1 MSAGILN
8 TVYFTTTVL
17 ECVNTS
23 SPVHVCD
30 LDPKQTLIL
39 LATTLTSA
47 LMFGHKLTY
56 VEIIHASTQFNR
68 VRVATHRNNRYL
80 ELIRIQM
87 DDQKKLEHER
97 SSLLELLER
106 DLPADDLRRSVSE
119 ALSNSGSATP
129 NVLSTPLSIADGP
142 RTMAR
147 DHEASVRLQLPAKI
161 EAMRQRFEGL
171 QLDHNDDE
179 LALRVA
185 NNMTSASFDA
195 FGPSGSDGQR
205 SSQMLNLHVDDGRA
219 AAASASGSV

>member
-8 TVYFTTTVL
+8 TIYFTKTVL
-17 ECVNTS
+17 ECIDTS
-23 SPVHVCD
+23 SDVHVCD
-30 LDPKQTLIL
+30 LDTKQTLIL

-56 VEIIHASTQFNR
+56 VELIRASTQFNT
-68 VRVATHRNNRYL
+68 VHHVAPHCNNRYL

-97 SSLLELLER
+97 SALLELLER
-106 DLPADDLRRSVSE
+106 DLPADDLLRSVSE
-119 ALSNSGSATP
+119 ALRNSGSATP
-129 NVLSTPLSIADGP
+129 SALSTPLSIADGP
-142 RTMAR
+142 RAMAR
-147 DHEASVRLQLPAKI
+147 EYEASVRLQLPAKI

-171 QLDHNDDE
+171 ELDTHDDA
-179 LALRVA
+179 LALSVA

-219 AAASASGSV
+219 AAASGSV